1 MRAISVLKQQ
11 EKPQNDKLTCMN
23 IKYLQVAKGRKNKE
37 ATDQGEILILQFGN
51 NHALNLILY
60 FN

>member
-1 MRAISVLKQQ
+1 MKQQ
-11 EKPQNDKLTCMN
+11 EKPQNNKLTCLN

-51 NHALNLILY
+51 NHVLNLILY